1 MYLKTVFLIGFV
13 GSVLHAHVSLELSS
27 LSCVGNPDDKSKV
40 SVNAR
45 KEVRLELSGD
55 GLPQWLPLPLSFLI
69 SELSYERSTPRLETT
84 GGGRLR
90 GEVIHVTGQNT
101 KDDADYAIEVVSQM
115 PTAGGASMPKGA
127 LLVRGNGQTFAT
139 QVECEL
145 GIKFTSK

>member
-1 MYLKTVFLIGFV
+1 MYLKIVFLIGFI
-13 GSVLHAHVSLELSS
+13 GSVVNAHVSLDLSS
-27 LSCVGNPDDKSKV
+27 LSCVDEKGKV
-40 SVNAR
+40 SVNLR

-90 GEVIHVTGQNT
+90 GEVIRVTGQNK
-101 KDDADYAIEVVSQM
+101 KDDPDFTIEVVSQM
-115 PTAGGASMPKGA
+115 SIAGGAAMQKGA

-139 QVECEL
+139 QVECES
-145 GIKFTSK
+145 GIKFNSK